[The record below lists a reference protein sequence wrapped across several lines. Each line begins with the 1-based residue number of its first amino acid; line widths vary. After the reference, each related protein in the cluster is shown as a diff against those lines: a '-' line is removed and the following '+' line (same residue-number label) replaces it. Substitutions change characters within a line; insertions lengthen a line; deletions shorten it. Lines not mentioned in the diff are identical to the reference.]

1 MTEPVR
7 PTNVEIL
14 AAWLATEKVNG
25 VPNIYDFARRVL
37 QLKEAIDAA

>member
-1 MTEPVR
+1 MTQPTS
-7 PTNVEIL
+7 PTNAQIL

-37 QLKEAIDAA
+37 QLKEAK